1 MTDKVYSSV
10 YDSLARSIIHT
21 STFSENGLSMRAGL
35 ATLDVLADEGLGAKA
50 VVLGETL
57 RSRLRQEL
65 SGYEMVDEIR
75 GLGMLSGIAFRAPR
89 SLRLRLSFESFR
101 RVHPAMLGQVIVMRM
116 FREQRILTQMCG
128 NNFMVVK
135 AAPPL
140 IIGIEQIER
149 FVSAI
154 RQVVHQAHHS
164 TEFWAE
170 ALGLARR
177 ALNV

>member
-1 MTDKVYSSV
+1 
-10 YDSLARSIIHT
+10 
-21 STFSENGLSMRAGL
+21 
-35 ATLDVLADEGLGAKA
+35 
-50 VVLGETL
+50 
-57 RSRLRQEL
+57 
-65 SGYEMVDEIR
+65 MVDEIR
-75 GLGMLSGIAFRAPR
+75 GLGMLSGIAFRAPN
-89 SLRLRLSFESFR
+89 SLRLGLSFESFR
-101 RVHPAMLGQVIVMRM
+101 RVDPAMFGQVIVMRM

-154 RQVVHQAHHS
+154 REVVHQAHHS
-164 TEFWAE
+164 IEFWAE

-177 ALNV
+177 ALNLSCARGQTTRQRKSHVICSHRFITDEQRSNQSHWSYPCASVAGHFSCSILTFS